1 MSKTKTKKDTETVA
15 KETVM
20 ETIQCICSNVH
31 IGGGRKLTATKN
43 NHGNWVDGDTA
54 QVPRA
59 DAVFMESNGQ
69 VKIL

>member
-1 MSKTKTKKDTETVA
+1 MSKKKNDEV
-15 KETVM
+15 KEEVKQPVM
-20 ETIQCICSNVH
+20 ATIQCICSNVH

-43 NHGNWVDGDTA
+43 QHGNWIDGQTA
-54 QVPRA
+54 QVSHA